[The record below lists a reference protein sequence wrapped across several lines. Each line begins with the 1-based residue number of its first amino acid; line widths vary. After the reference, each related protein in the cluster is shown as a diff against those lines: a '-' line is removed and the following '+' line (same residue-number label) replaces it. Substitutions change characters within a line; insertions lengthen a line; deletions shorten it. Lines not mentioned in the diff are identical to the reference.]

1 MKMKIW
7 KWALALVLASG
18 LAVSCAEEEKKEQE
32 KVQLLDCSFKINVS
46 DVTGNSVK
54 LSAVPTKMSVKYWLS
69 VVRKDIYKLYTSDTE
84 FAKDYL
90 TDMKMNA
97 EEKGVAFNEYVEAN
111 RISGYSPKLINGLS
125 PQTDYVA
132 YAYGLSD
139 DGEITTPLSTT
150 EFRTGEGSR
159 LIDMDFSFEISDVTG
174 TEAVV
179 KVTPERNDVMYY
191 YDILPVSTMTKYT
204 EAQVV
209 ESLNSEGT
217 LVDHC
222 LYGEDTYT
230 FTGLK
235 HLTKY
240 CVFAF
245 VFDEDSGAGKFA
257 YKEFTTEA
265 PSAEVQ
271 DNYKKWI
278 GMWTVTS
285 TSSEVS
291 GKPLSFD
298 IVVSE
303 KKFCESYNVQGWGIS
318 IARMLAT
325 EAKYDMETGY
335 MYFENAY
342 QVSKYADSEISGWI
356 CHFGRF
362 NHGDGY
368 YMVTESGV
376 VTMVARLDDENGGK
390 AVGNEFYAD
399 SEKPYQFSCL
409 DYFLYAGGTIYNFS
423 PASQY
428 LNGDFPIGPYTI
440 KKKN

>member
-1 MKMKIW
+1 MMMKMKIW

-18 LAVSCAEEEKKEQE
+18 LAVSCAEEEKEQE
-32 KVQLLDCSFKINVS
+32 KVQLLDCSFKINIS
-46 DVTGNSVK
+46 DITGNSVK

-69 VVRKDIYKLYTSDTE
+69 VVRKDIYKLYSSDTE
-84 FAKDYL
+84 FAADYL

-97 EEKGVAFNEYVEAN
+97 AEKGIAFNEYVEAN
-111 RISGYSPKLINGLS
+111 RISGYSPKMINGLS

-150 EFRTGEGSR
+150 EFRTGEGSK
-159 LIDMDFSFEISDVTG
+159 LIDMDFTFEISDVTG

-204 EAQVV
+204 EAQIV

-235 HLTKY
+235 HLNKY

-245 VFDEDSGAGKFA
+245 VFDEDSGAGKFS
-257 YKEFTTEA
+257 YKEFTTQA
-265 PSAEVQ
+265 PSDEVQ

-325 EAKYDMETGY
+325 EAKFDMETGY

-342 QVSKYADSEISGWI
+342 QVSKYADH
-356 CHFGRF
+356 CY
-362 NHGDGY
+362 DQKQKQ
-368 YMVTESGV
+368 
-376 VTMVARLDDENGGK
+376 GK
-390 AVGNEFYAD
+390 
-399 SEKPYQFSCL
+399 
-409 DYFLYAGGTIYNFS
+409 
-423 PASQY
+423 
-428 LNGDFPIGPYTI
+428 
-440 KKKN
+440 